1 MSWMRTPTL
10 FPDNTLRKDPLK
22 LIVNQNLKESNNP
35 RFYWRPKLWL
45 ELLGAKESGLLS
57 IEKLKE
63 EWQRV
68 PKKEEG
74 WRRSDWAKGRTRRN

>member
-1 MSWMRTPTL
+1 MRTPTL